1 MLCKLHPYFQNIFF
15 TLLSALSDNSSVPLP
30 QPLVIPKVFSVFV
43 VLPVLSVCLHAQSYP
58 TLCNPM
64 ESSRLVCPWDF
75 PDKNTGVGC
84 HFLPHMIF
92 LTQGLSPH
100 LLCLLYW
107 QADSLSLN
115 HWGSHHI
122 NGTVKYLSF
131 CVCVI
136 LLNMSFSKVIKVV
149 AGIRSSFLFM
159 SE

>member
-1 MLCKLHPYFQNIFF
+1 MALITYTMLCKLHPYFQNIFF

-30 QPLVIPKVFSVFV
+30 QPLVIPQVFSVCV

-100 LLCLLYW
+100 LLSPVLAGRFFIPKPLGKPSYKWNCKIFVFLCLHYF
-107 QADSLSLN
+107 A
-115 HWGSHHI
+115 
-122 NGTVKYLSF
+122 
-131 CVCVI
+131 
-136 LLNMSFSKVIKVV
+136 
-149 AGIRSSFLFM
+149 
-159 SE
+159 